1 MSEPVEYYS
10 LGAQAVDERALFG
23 EVSRNLGD
31 RWRVTAGG
39 RWFGYGV
46 ATGNLTEFPY
56 TPMYNSPYSD
66 HESDDSGVLFKGSV
80 SYRLDD
86 ETNVY
91 FTRSEGYRIGGGNNF
106 RVCTDEE
113 LALLGDPDPGNDPP
127 QSGCI
132 YADQALIRPDTTT
145 NYEVGLRR
153 SWADERVTFSGTV
166 FHVDWTD
173 IQVAGLTPFS
183 AEPITLNGGGAV
195 SRGVE
200 LASAAGVTNTLRL
213 RGSWSYTRAE
223 LSVDSPGLLD
233 GGADAFAGR
242 QRANVLAPR
251 RAGGASGRRP
261 CADEKTPCAHGRDAG
276 ACRGRRDRGATPTA
290 IRTCTASPAAP
301 SRAALS
307 RTPGHGNRWID
318 AAPRN
323 DAVRQDTP
331 LAGAAERRQKRSR
344 RVALTTMAR
353 FSRKGPRGS
362 RVSRSSV

>member
-56 TPMYNSPYSD
+56 MPMYNSPYSD

-242 QRANVLAPR
+242 QRAKDARARTKRR
-251 RAGGASGRRP
+251 RARTGVTREHVG
-261 CADEKTPCAHGRDAG
+261 AG
-276 ACRGRRDRGATPTA
+276 ATVERRRRRSGPVPRLRRHLRGRH
-290 IRTCTASPAAP
+290 SPARPATGTAG
-301 SRAALS
+301 S
-307 RTPGHGNRWID
+307 TQ
-318 AAPRN
+318 PRGTTRS
-323 DAVRQDTP
+323 DRIRPWPARRSVVRSA
-331 LAGAAERRQKRSR
+331 AGAW
-344 RVALTTMAR
+344 
-353 FSRKGPRGS
+353 P
-362 RVSRSSV
+362 